1 MKNEEQ
7 LQQKVLQFQM
17 LQQQLEQVNQ
27 HLEMLTQQAAELDIS
42 INAVKEIGETK
53 INNEILAP
61 LAGGIFLKAELKE
74 NQKLIVNVGSGVTVE
89 KTIPQV
95 VELLQH
101 QQVEISQKIVEADSV
116 LQQLSSQAMKIYQEV
131 QGSQESN
138 N

>member
-42 INAVKEIGETK
+42 INAVKEIGQTK
-53 INNEILAP
+53 LNNEILAP

-101 QQVEISQKIVEADSV
+101 QQVDISQKIIEADSV

-131 QGSQESN
+131 QGSQEGEN
-138 N
+138 